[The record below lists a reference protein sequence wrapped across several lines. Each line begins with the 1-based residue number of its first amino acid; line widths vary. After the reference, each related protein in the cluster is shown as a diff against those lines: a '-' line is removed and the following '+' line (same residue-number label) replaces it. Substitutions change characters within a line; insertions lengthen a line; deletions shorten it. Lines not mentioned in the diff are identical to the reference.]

1 VSDFDGHTE
10 SYAAYE
16 DESGNPLLVLSSVL
30 FFDLLGVQGMA
41 RAPDAEQKLGEL
53 WVALREAIKQSQ
65 IDHPWSLQVSSWF
78 TDNAVVAQPQQTSEH
93 SESLI
98 GGLEIVAADLL
109 VHCWIRGFL
118 GRGAIT
124 YGDHHISDRF
134 VFGPALVEA
143 VNLEKKKRWPHVV
156 LGADAVK
163 AEREHSAYYS
173 QALQSTQSRCLTSD
187 EDGVVFVDHL
197 GVYISNSGELI
208 PEQALRAIQTVTTR
222 ALSSLERNKEPWLK
236 WRWAAEYH
244 NHVLAS
250 RLVNPEPYLVALPE
264 VRHHFAD
271 FLDPMPSTEPGSPW
285 YIMDRVDRSSVG
297 ELGFDLL
304 VLTCPACMRST
315 AAGLRQ
321 YVGATKN
328 LHTRVVRY
336 HLSQSPKM
344 ADSALRRNV
353 AEMLGFAS
361 AAAIKDGSYVPTT
374 TQAAEVHRWLLDCE
388 IAWIECASRADAL
401 AEERKLKHQ
410 QLPPLTKL

>member
-1 VSDFDGHTE
+1 MTDFDGHTE

-16 DESGNPLLVLSSVL
+16 DESGDPLLVLSSVL
-30 FFDLLGVQGMA
+30 FFDLLGVQDMA

-53 WVALREAIKQSQ
+53 RVALREAIKQS
-65 IDHPWSLQVSSWF
+65 
-78 TDNAVVAQPQQTSEH
+78 
-93 SESLI
+93 
-98 GGLEIVAADLL
+98 
-109 VHCWIRGFL
+109 
-118 GRGAIT
+118 
-124 YGDHHISDRF
+124 
-134 VFGPALVEA
+134 
-143 VNLEKKKRWPHVV
+143 
-156 LGADAVK
+156 
-163 AEREHSAYYS
+163 
-173 QALQSTQSRCLTSD
+173 
-187 EDGVVFVDHL
+187 
-197 GVYISNSGELI
+197 
-208 PEQALRAIQTVTTR
+208 
-222 ALSSLERNKEPWLK
+222 
-236 WRWAAEYH
+236 EYH

-250 RLVNPEPYLVALPE
+250 RLINPEPYLVALPE

-304 VLTCPACMRST
+304 VPDMPGVYAVYRD
-315 AAGLRQ
+315 GLRQ

-328 LHTRVVRY
+328 LHTRIVRY

>member
-1 VSDFDGHTE
+1 MSDFDGHTE

-30 FFDLLGVQGMA
+30 FFDLLGVQSMA

-53 WVALREAIKQSQ
+53 RVALREAIKQSQ

-143 VNLEKKKRWPHVV
+143 VNLEKKTRWPRVV

-197 GVYISNSGELI
+197 GVYISKSGELI

-236 WRWAAEYH
+236 WRWA
-244 NHVLAS
+244 
-250 RLVNPEPYLVALPE
+250 
-264 VRHHFAD
+264 
-271 FLDPMPSTEPGSPW
+271 
-285 YIMDRVDRSSVG
+285 
-297 ELGFDLL
+297 
-304 VLTCPACMRST
+304 
-315 AAGLRQ
+315 
-321 YVGATKN
+321 
-328 LHTRVVRY
+328 
-336 HLSQSPKM
+336 
-344 ADSALRRNV
+344 
-353 AEMLGFAS
+353 
-361 AAAIKDGSYVPTT
+361 
-374 TQAAEVHRWLLDCE
+374 
-388 IAWIECASRADAL
+388 
-401 AEERKLKHQ
+401 
-410 QLPPLTKL
+410 